1 MQPTAAAAPDPAAV
15 LDAFGIH
22 GRAVEMVEVS
32 GAWSN
37 RVYRLTT
44 GQSRFAVKEIL
55 NPWGDAGWR
64 DWLEVAWRFE
74 LQAYAAGIE
83 MPEPIPNPVDGGCLA
98 RIDGLDGADP
108 IAVRLHRWVDGR
120 THDPGPASRPVAEWA
135 GRVLATLH
143 GLDPRP
149 VEVGG
154 LPSRDRETVER
165 WPELV
170 SLAQDARARWAGLM
184 VQAEPVIRT
193 IAALADEAGEFGEP
207 EVMSHGDID
216 QKNIV
221 LSPAG
226 PVLCD
231 WDSAAPHAPRQELV
245 DAAMSLAAWKR
256 FHVARAVI
264 ASYEAATGRQ
274 VSVNAADLGPSMLSS
289 LDWIR
294 FNVER
299 ALGVRSA
306 SPHEQTSSDG
316 LVAGLLQQLP
326 HQAYVAQQAPELLAR
341 S

>member
-1 MQPTAAAAPDPAAV
+1 MRPTAAALDPAAV

-22 GRAVEMVEVS
+22 GRAVELAEVG

-44 GQSRFAVKEIL
+44 QQSRFAVKEIL

-83 MPEPIPNPVDGGCLA
+83 MPEPIPSPVDGGCLA
-98 RIDGLDGADP
+98 WIDGTDGADP

-120 THDPGPASRPVAEWA
+120 AHDPGPASRPVAEWA

-154 LPSRDRETVER
+154 LPSRNRETVER

-170 SLAQDARARWAGLM
+170 SLARDARAGWTGLM
-184 VQAEPVIRT
+184 VQTEPVVRA
-193 IAALADEAGEFGEP
+193 IAALADEAAEVAGP
-207 EVMSHGDID
+207 EVMSHGDLD

-221 LSPAG
+221 LSPTG

-231 WDSAAPHAPRQELV
+231 WDAAAPHAPRQELV

-264 ASYEAATGRQ
+264 ASYEAATGRP
-274 VSVNAADLGPSMLSS
+274 VTVTAADLGPTMLSS

-299 ALGVRSA
+299 ALAIRIA
-306 SPHEQTSSDG
+306 SPHEQESSDG

-326 HQAYVAQQAPELLAR
+326 HQAYVALRAPELLLRA
-341 S
+341 